1 MTPPDPETMPS
12 SMQAPR
18 FTETYIAEALSI
30 LRDIDHDDVEE
41 LVGHLALASTIYV
54 CGLGGSAAHASHMAN
69 DLTKLCGKTAICP
82 TDNVALMTALA
93 NDEDFETWLTCW
105 FGLQNWPDERN
116 EAPGSDGLNRTE
128 DLPAVVPCVS
138 VQLAGPDDRPEQYLE
153 IDEGVIVKLPLEWLP
168 RMPPA
173 LDRKR
178 FNLTAILSEEQAALA
193 VMANP
198 KILSVFWNRS
208 LDAHLSPADVV
219 SFAKKLVLEKSF
231 AKSEDDEYDPPE
243 ILVGSIRTVKDVVDA
258 FKAEADIITV
268 PPVIL
273 AAMHRHAGTTKFLQ
287 ECAG

>member
-1 MTPPDPETMPS
+1 MTQLFIDTADLETIREAYGEGIIRGVTTNPIVIRKEDPGIDVLKRIED
-12 SMQAPR
+12 
-18 FTETYIAEALSI
+18 IA
-30 LRDIDHDDVEE
+30 
-41 LVGHLALASTIYV
+41 
-54 CGLGGSAAHASHMAN
+54 
-69 DLTKLCGKTAICP
+69 AI
-82 TDNVALMTALA
+82 
-93 NDEDFETWLTCW
+93 
-105 FGLQNWPDERN
+105 
-116 EAPGSDGLNRTE
+116 
-128 DLPAVVPCVS
+128 VPCVS

-208 LDAHLSPADVV
+208 LDAKLSPADVV
-219 SFAKKLVLEKSF
+219 SFAKKLVVEKSF
-231 AKSEDDEYDPPE
+231 AKTEDDEYDPPE
-243 ILVGSIRTVKDVVDA
+243 ILVGSIRNVKDVVDA

-273 AAMHRHAGTTKFLQ
+273 AAMHKHEGTTKFLQ
-287 ECAG
+287 ECMG